1 MNSPPK
7 NTSEE
12 EFGGQLMGKSDQ
24 FGRSEAGW
32 PNQHQAGS
40 RMAESTSG
48 GRPEAEQPNQHQAIA
63 EADRPTTT
71 EGKRPNQHQTIRS
84 RVGRSPKQ
92 GDRPDDRQRSNPSRG
107 QTAGVKRPKPEGRS
121 RRQTTI
127 IMPLPTPTVTKTGLQ
142 KGTMALS
149 PQRPLRLCPRQR
161 LLKPTYRGVRWHYLH
176 GVHYATTHAGG
187 Y

>member
-7 NTSEE
+7 NTSAE
-12 EFGGQLMGKSDQ
+12 EFGGQLMGKTDS
-24 FGRSEAGW
+24 FGRSEVWPNQHQTIRSRMAESTSEAGW
-32 PNQHQAGS
+32 PNQ
-40 RMAESTSG
+40 R
-48 GRPEAEQPNQHQAIA
+48 
-63 EADRPTTT
+63 
-71 EGKRPNQHQTIRS
+71 QTIRS

-92 GDRPDDRQRSNPSRG
+92 SDRPDDRQQPNPSRG
-107 QTAGVKRPKPEGRS
+107 QTARVKRPKPEGRS
-121 RRQTTI
+121 RRRTTI

-161 LLKPTYRGVRWHYLH
+161 LLKPAYRGVRWHYLH